1 MYFMSYL
8 MHIHLRL
15 EFKWYN
21 TEKYISIL
29 EKMVNKSNE
38 INSNAT
44 EQQQQQSI
52 YIAEKY
58 KHSCLFLYLPPKAIA
73 P

>member
-1 MYFMSYL
+1 
-8 MHIHLRL
+8 
-15 EFKWYN
+15 
-21 TEKYISIL
+21 
-29 EKMVNKSNE
+29 MVNKSNE

-44 EQQQQQSI
+44 EQQQQQQSI